1 MIHANIIKGYF
12 FFSFSFLKIFIGLE
26 FTLIL
31 GMNFWCIV
39 LTNDQM
45 FTHNNNHMTII
56 TAKFQE
62 IITTKGSLRIE
73 RHPTTSKIV

>member
-1 MIHANIIKGYF
+1 
-12 FFSFSFLKIFIGLE
+12 
-26 FTLIL
+26 
-31 GMNFWCIV
+31 MNFWCIV

-45 FTHNNNHMTII
+45 STHNNNHMTII